1 MALLGQPGRA
11 TRGKIHGLFGR
22 CRRASGGLAA
32 TGCRGDLRRAGNY
45 ASAAAGLREC
55 GEMRYAVADG
65 RIALSSDGPW
75 RNRASASLATRSA
88 GIGLPK

>member
-32 TGCRGDLRRAGNY
+32 TGCRGDL
-45 ASAAAGLREC
+45 
-55 GEMRYAVADG
+55 
-65 RIALSSDGPW
+65 
-75 RNRASASLATRSA
+75 
-88 GIGLPK
+88 